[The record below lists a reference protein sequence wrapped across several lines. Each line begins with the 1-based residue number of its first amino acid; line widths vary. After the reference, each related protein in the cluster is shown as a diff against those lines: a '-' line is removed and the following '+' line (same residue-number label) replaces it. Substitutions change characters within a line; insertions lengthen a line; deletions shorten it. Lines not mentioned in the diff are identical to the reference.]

1 MNRIVRLLTILAGLW
16 IACGTAAHAADRCA
30 PEGKVH
36 YLCGPTNVEDMV
48 HVQGTRWIIASGM
61 TGPGQLPGR
70 FYLIDAHA
78 KSWTPLIPDVSGAA
92 RTPYGACPGAPELA
106 TLEGIA
112 GSHV

>member
-1 MNRIVRLLTILAGLW
+1 MACRTSGPTTRPGSRRIEPPRRNTVMNRIVRLLTILAGLW

-61 TGPGQLPGR
+61 TGPGQPQGR

-78 KSWTPLIPDVSGAA
+78 KSW
-92 RTPYGACPGAPELA
+92 
-106 TLEGIA
+106 
-112 GSHV
+112 